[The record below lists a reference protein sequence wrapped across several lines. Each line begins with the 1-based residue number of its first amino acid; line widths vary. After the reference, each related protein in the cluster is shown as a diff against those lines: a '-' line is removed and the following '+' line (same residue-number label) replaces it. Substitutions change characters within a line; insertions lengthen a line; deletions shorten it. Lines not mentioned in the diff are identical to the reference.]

1 MAETKKK
8 KGEKEKKS
16 TGAKKTAKKNGV
28 VLTRTSRED
37 KKKKKQKILTGI
49 AIYAAVFIL
58 LLFSQYST
66 LFGVP
71 GDFIKKFFLGVFGN
85 VSYIFPFIMVYDFIY
100 YFKQKK
106 INGSMVKVYSTIV
119 AVFDLSAIFHLI
131 SAGREKM
138 AIDIGILYNGGINYT
153 HTGGIVGGFLGETFK
168 YIGYSPALCVL
179 FLMLGVLAFIILYE
193 PCVAFIEFAFG
204 YVYSLKKPDIPH
216 HERVEREKPEKEKK
230 HRREKEYEPAKS
242 DAEEGTGTDFGK
254 LMEAHKTFSDGEN
267 GLGSGDLTDAENRVF
282 EEKDRLD
289 RILSGFAEKN
299 NVKENE
305 AEEEL
310 FTGKVTEVP
319 GVTAG
324 AVVQPVRSEP
334 TVGEGGEPELPED
347 DIPEKEIPE
356 NRIIEYKFPSVE
368 LLDDNKAAKGTSP
381 KDIEALK
388 VNARKLEE
396 ILRSFGVKAEVVNIE
411 KGPAITRYEL
421 QPASGVR
428 VTKIIGLQDDIK
440 MNLAATSIR
449 IAPIPGKT
457 VIGVE
462 VPNEDVTPVCI
473 KELVSSDKFSGH
485 KSKLA
490 FTVGMDITGN
500 PVIGD
505 IAKMPHV
512 LIAGATGSGKSV
524 CINSLVTSILY
535 KANPNEVK
543 LILIDPKV
551 VELGIYNGIPHLL
564 IPVVTDPKK
573 AAGALNWAVME
584 MQNRYKLF
592 AEYEVRN
599 IQGYNEYITENGEE
613 NKFMP
618 QIVIIIDEL
627 ADLMMVAAKDVE
639 NYICRLAQLAR
650 AAGIHLVI
658 ATQRPSVNV
667 ITGLIKANVPSRI
680 AFAVTS
686 QIDSRTILDMGGAE
700 KLLGRGDM
708 LYHPMGA
715 TKPIR
720 VQGTLVT
727 DKEVERVV
735 NVVKANATAIYDED
749 ILEHLENVETGDE
762 GGGRESEGGEADEML
777 PQAIDVVM
785 ETGQA
790 STSLLQRRLKL
801 GYARAARVM
810 DQMEARGIVGPSEGS
825 KPRQILITREQYYE
839 MKVNN

>member
-1 MAETKKK
+1 MADTKKK
-8 KGEKEKKS
+8 KKNGETKAADSKSRTKKS
-16 TGAKKTAKKNGV
+16 GV
-28 VLTRTSRED
+28 VLTKTPRED
-37 KKKKKQKILTGI
+37 KKAKTRKILTGI
-49 AIYAAVFIL
+49 AIYAAVFLL

-66 LFGVP
+66 LLGVV
-71 GDFIKKFFLGVFGN
+71 GEFFKNLFLGLFGS
-85 VSYIFPFIMVYDFIY
+85 VSFGFPFIMVYDFIY
-100 YFKQKK
+100 YFRQKK
-106 INGSMVKVYSTIV
+106 KNGSMVKVYSTFV
-119 AVFDLSAIFHLI
+119 AIFVLSAIFHLV
-131 SAGREKM
+131 SAGNQRM
-138 AIDIGILYNGGINYT
+138 AIDIAKLYSGGINFT
-153 HTGGIVGGFLGETFK
+153 LKGGIFGGFLGETFR
-168 YIGYSPALCVL
+168 YIGYSPALLVL
-179 FLMLGVLAFIILYE
+179 FVLLGGLAFIILYE
-193 PCVAFIEFAFG
+193 PVVVSVEFIFN
-204 YVYSLKKPDIPH
+204 YIYSLRKPEIPH
-216 HERVEREKPEKEKK
+216 REREHKEKPVK
-230 HRREKEYEPAKS
+230 EPREKKTAS
-242 DAEEGTGTDFGK
+242 AASVAEEGAGTDFGK
-254 LMEAHKTFSDGEN
+254 LMEAHKTFSDGNAPGVGSN
-267 GLGSGDLTDAENRVF
+267 GITDAENRVL

-289 RILSGFAEKN
+289 KILSGLAA
-299 NVKENE
+299 KETPEE
-305 AEEEL
+305 AEEKEM

-319 GVTAG
+319 EVKPAPEREITINE
-324 AVVQPVRSEP
+324 SE
-334 TVGEGGEPELPED
+334 GEPE
-347 DIPEKEIPE
+347 IPEELLGEAIPE

-368 LLDDNKAAKGTSP
+368 LLDDNKVSKGTTP

-428 VTKIIGLQDDIK
+428 VTKIMGLQDDIK

-473 KELVSSDKFSGH
+473 KELISSEKFANH

-505 IAKMPHV
+505 IAKMPHI

-551 VELGIYNGIPHLL
+551 VELSVYNGIPHLL

-599 IQGYNEYITENGEE
+599 IQGYNEAVMETGEE
-613 NKFMP
+613 DKFMP

-715 TKPIR
+715 TKPVR

-735 NVVKANATAIYDED
+735 NVVKANATANYDED
-749 ILEHLENVETGDE
+749 ILEHLENVETGEDSID
-762 GGGRESEGGEADEML
+762 GADAGEADEML

-839 MKVNN
+839 MKTNS